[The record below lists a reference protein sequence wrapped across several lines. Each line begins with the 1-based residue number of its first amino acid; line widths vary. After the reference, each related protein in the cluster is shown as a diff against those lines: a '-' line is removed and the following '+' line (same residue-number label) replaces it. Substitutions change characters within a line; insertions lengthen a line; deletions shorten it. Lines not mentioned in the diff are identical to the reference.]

1 MGEQI
6 LHESDYVSSA
16 HSPVQWHSN
25 VSKPWAV
32 DMYSTVTTQELNKEQ
47 IYGTRTYTYLSP
59 WTDFTL
65 YYHGSHSGIHS
76 LRTEMVVLAE
86 VLVMSVGSSLTHWMM
101 PLSSAVRL
109 CKVSLLV
116 TRDNAPLSSKISTLP

>member
-32 DMYSTVTTQELNKEQ
+32 DMYSTVTVNFSELHKVLD
-47 IYGTRTYTYLSP
+47 IP
-59 WTDFTL
+59 W
-65 YYHGSHSGIHS
+65 S
-76 LRTEMVVLAE
+76 
-86 VLVMSVGSSLTHWMM
+86 W
-101 PLSSAVRL
+101 
-109 CKVSLLV
+109 
-116 TRDNAPLSSKISTLP
+116 